1 VDRSL
6 REPAAEKALLR
17 SLERRQRRGMR
28 RFSFFIHRFNDPVM
42 ARLFRQPSNRL
53 QIEQGMISM
62 LAGDLFDAPR
72 VLLRLQLF
80 KLVYALGCLRDW
92 RRWRAERS
100 YRLAQA
106 RARFTGGN
114 TPLDRA

>member
-1 VDRSL
+1 
-6 REPAAEKALLR
+6 
-17 SLERRQRRGMR
+17 
-28 RFSFFIHRFNDPVM
+28 
-42 ARLFRQPSNRL
+42 L

-62 LAGDLFDAPR
+62 LAGDLFDTPR
-72 VLLRLQLF
+72 VLRRLQLF
-80 KLVYALGCLRDW
+80 KMVYAVGCLRDW

-106 RARFTGGN
+106 HARFTGGN